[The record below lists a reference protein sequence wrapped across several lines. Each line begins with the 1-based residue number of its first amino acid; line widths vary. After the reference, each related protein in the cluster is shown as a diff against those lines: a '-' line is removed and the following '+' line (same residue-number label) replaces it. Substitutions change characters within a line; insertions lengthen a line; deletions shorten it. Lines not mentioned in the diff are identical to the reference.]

1 MMMNAE
7 YAIPAGGPIAVRSAA
22 CAAGRTEEVMASPRK
37 LVIWGAGGHA
47 KVVADIM
54 SLRGEYVIAGFLDDV
69 APGSN
74 PRKFLGAPLYHGL
87 GDLDRFHGTDVR
99 FLILALCDCCARLA
113 LSEITRARGWWFP
126 TAVHPSAVI
135 ANSAAIG
142 AGTVVAAGAVVNPE
156 VRMGEHVIVNIS
168 ASIDH
173 ECVIGDAAHIGPGA
187 HLAGRVTV
195 GRAAA
200 IGIGASVLPGSHDR
214 SRGRNRR
221 RLARAARRPGRD
233 GCFRQSCPGGAT
245 ADAARRVEDVIN
257 GRSLTTTALRPR
269 LRAADRRLHCG

>member
-1 MMMNAE
+1 MLMNAE

-69 APGSN
+69 APGSS
-74 PRKFLGAPLYHGL
+74 PGKFLGAPLYHGL
-87 GDLDRFHGTDVR
+87 GALDRLHSTDVR
-99 FLILALCDCCARLA
+99 FLILAFCDCCARLA

-135 ANSAAIG
+135 ANSVAIG

-187 HLAGRVTV
+187 HLAGRSPS
-195 GRAAA
+195 GERPRS
-200 IGIGASVLPGSHDR
+200 ASAPPSSRESRSEPRPKSAPARSCCATSRTGWLLSAVLPGWYD
-214 SRGRNRR
+214 RGRRETCR
-221 RLARAARRPGRD
+221 GRCRWTVAD
-233 GCFRQSCPGGAT
+233 NHGPSSGTSSGG
-245 ADAARRVEDVIN
+245 
-257 GRSLTTTALRPR
+257 
-269 LRAADRRLHCG
+269 